1 VVEIL
6 SSQSATLRLE
16 LSVILQTKKQPRRRR
31 PRLRF
36 ARLVLLIGVSYSVAC
51 QGGVLHRTS
60 AARPEAGLASAF
72 AQLSADSVWV
82 ERERIEL
89 SFSLH
94 HPEGLVKVGD
104 EFLISSVDVLE
115 WPKKHDGV
123 ARDGPD
129 RTLGRGRGYL
139 YRVSAA
145 GELLDQVELGDPQVG
160 IYHPGGMDFDGTHL
174 WVPVAQYR
182 PHSRSIV
189 YRVDPRTL
197 QVESVFSVEDHIGS
211 VVLDRD
217 RGRIYGFS
225 WGSRE
230 IYTWDLDG
238 RELARKLNGS
248 HWVDYQDCKYVPPEY
263 MLCSGMKEF
272 RSLGGESF
280 VLGGLA
286 LLDVRS
292 QRPVHEIPVV
302 VFARED
308 PPVLLTRN
316 PMHVELCDSELCF
329 YFAPED
335 DERGAIQVFV
345 HPTHRG

>member
-1 VVEIL
+1 MSHGPQFTPFVPP
-6 SSQSATLRLE
+6 
-16 LSVILQTKKQPRRRR
+16 QTKNKPRNHG
-31 PRLRF
+31 PGFRF
-36 ARLVLLIGVSYSVAC
+36 ARFVLLAGVSCGIAC
-51 QGGVLHRTS
+51 QGGALHRTS
-60 AARPEAGLASAF
+60 AARPDPALVSAF
-72 AQLSADSVWV
+72 AQLTADSAWV

-94 HPEGLVKVGD
+94 HPQGLVKVED

-115 WPKKHDGV
+115 WPKKLDGG
-123 ARDGPD
+123 ARGGPD

-145 GELLDQVELGDPQVG
+145 GELLEQTELGDPQAG
-160 IYHPGGMDFDGTHL
+160 IYHAGGMDFDGTHL

-182 PHSRSIV
+182 PHGRSLI

-197 QVESVFSVEDHIGS
+197 EVESVFSVEDHIGS

-238 RELARKLNGS
+238 RELQRSVNAS
-248 HWVDYQDCKYVPPEY
+248 HWIDYQDCKYVPPEY

-272 RSLGGESF
+272 RPPGGESF
-280 VLGGLA
+280 VLGGLV

-292 QRPVHEIPVV
+292 QRPVHEIPVL
-302 VFARED
+302 VFVRED

-316 PMHVELCDSELCF
+316 PMHVELSDGELRF

-335 DERGAIQVFV
+335 ERGAIYVFV
-345 HPTHRG
+345 HSTP

>member
-1 VVEIL
+1 M
-6 SSQSATLRLE
+6 
-16 LSVILQTKKQPRRRR
+16 SVIPQSKNQPRK
-31 PRLRF
+31 PGPGLPF
-36 ARLVLLIGVSYSVAC
+36 ARVVLLAGVWWGIAC
-51 QGGVLHRTS
+51 QGGVLHRSS
-60 AARPEAGLASAF
+60 AVIPEPTLALAF
-72 AQLSADSVWV
+72 AELTADSAWV

-115 WPKKHDGV
+115 WPKKLDGG
-123 ARDGPD
+123 AHDGPD
-129 RTLGRGRGYL
+129 RTLGLGRGYL
-139 YRVSAA
+139 SRVSAD
-145 GELLDQVELGDPQVG
+145 GELLDQTELGDPQAG

-182 PHSRSIV
+182 PHSRSLI

-197 QVESVFSVEDHIGS
+197 EVESVFSVEDHIGS
-211 VVLDRD
+211 VVFDRD

-238 RELARKLNGS
+238 RELHRSVNAS
-248 HWVDYQDCKYVPPEY
+248 HWLDYQDCKYVLPEY

-272 RSLGGESF
+272 RPPGGESF
-280 VLGGLA
+280 VLGGLV

-292 QRPVHEIPVV
+292 QRPIHEIPVL
-302 VFARED
+302 VFVGEA

-316 PMHVELCDSELCF
+316 PMHVELCDGELRF
-329 YFAPED
+329 YFVPE
-335 DERGAIQVFV
+335 DERGAIYVFV
-345 HPTHRG
+345 HSTP